1 MSERLANRIILLTC
15 FLSVIIAHIII
26 NYCNI
31 EQYGI
36 EPLHVVLL
44 GFAAMFTAAVIC
56 TNKIK
61 QEEKSDD
68 DE

>member
-1 MSERLANRIILLTC
+1 MSEGLANKIILLTC
-15 FLSVIIAHIII
+15 FLSVIIAHIVI

-44 GFAAMFTAAVIC
+44 GFAAMFTAAVVC

-61 QEEKSDD
+61 QEEKQ
-68 DE
+68 